1 MQINI
6 FMKIIFSPL
15 AESELK
21 RLWKKYN
28 NLFSDLD
35 NLIKEIKKGNTVVAD
50 RLQGFSIPIYK
61 TRIRNSSSNK
71 GKSWGFRIIYHLKIN
86 DTFYILALYSK
97 NEMGNIDK
105 KDIIQSLKSLEL

>member
-35 NLIKEIKKGNTVVAD
+35 NFIKEIKKGNTVVAD